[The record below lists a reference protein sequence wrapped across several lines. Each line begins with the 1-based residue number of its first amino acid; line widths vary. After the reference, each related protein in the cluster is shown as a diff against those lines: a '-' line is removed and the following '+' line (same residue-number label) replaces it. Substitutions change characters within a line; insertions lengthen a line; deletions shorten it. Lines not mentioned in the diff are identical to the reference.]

1 MDDGNTRARR
11 SDEFAPA
18 GPDPWGRVKYPYM
31 SRWFAATV
39 LAFML
44 SCYGFAVLAHGL
56 VGGNHATSSGERQTV
71 VTLAVSLADGG
82 DKDIGNTPSSEDP
95 SAMDEAGSEH
105 AELLDARPHAR
116 NLLVLSAQ
124 PPRLGSTSVVSPL
137 LDRPKRP
144 PRPHA
149 LLAA

>member
-1 MDDGNTRARR
+1 MKNIRARR
-11 SDEFAPA
+11 SDESARSGSRPKR
-18 GPDPWGRVKYPYM
+18 RVKYPYM

-56 VGGNHATSSGERQTV
+56 VGGHHVTSSGERQTV
-71 VTLAVSLADGG
+71 ATLAVALADGG
-82 DKDIGNTPSSEDP
+82 DKDVGKTSSEDP

-124 PPRLGSTSVVSPL
+124 PPRLGSASVLSAL

>member
-1 MDDGNTRARR
+1 MDDGNTRAPW

-18 GPDPWGRVKYPYM
+18 GADPSRRVKYPYM

-56 VGGNHATSSGERQTV
+56 VGGHHVTSSSGERQTV
-71 VTLAVSLADGG
+71 ATLAASLADGG
-82 DKDIGNTPSSEDP
+82 DKDIGKTSSEDP

-105 AELLDARPHAR
+105 AELVDARPHAR

-124 PPRLGSTSVVSPL
+124 PPRLGSTSVLSPL

>member
-1 MDDGNTRARR
+1 
-11 SDEFAPA
+11 
-18 GPDPWGRVKYPYM
+18 
-31 SRWFAATV
+31 
-39 LAFML
+39 ML

-56 VGGNHATSSGERQTV
+56 VGGHHVTSSSGDRQTV
-71 VTLAVSLADGG
+71 ATLAASLADGG
-82 DKDIGNTPSSEDP
+82 DKESGKSAPEDP

-124 PPRLGSTSVVSPL
+124 PPRLGSTSVVSPQL
-137 LDRPKRP
+137 ARPKRP